1 MVMDLKRRTTT
12 ITSISE
18 AYHTAGAITRHVDG
32 RPGAHLCSAKCIVKD
47 SSDNKT
53 FLDAMHKFTNNPLM
67 VVHER
72 PQQKISE
79 TANSVS
85 STNRQIEDFFL
96 LDFSA
101 STTTTTTTSFDQK
114 DDQVMKGGDAVLV
127 VGKKSSTSSSTPSL
141 SSSTTTT
148 TSVNNRRKT
157 MSLSPVYTIENEGQT
172 MHQLKVSAVPLSL
185 NCNGRIKT
193 ESCKKSSDDI
203 SGFEK
208 PDPEEGSTLADF
220 LNLLSPDPGF
230 ESACGGDCSPPPVD
244 LVKLFKIKFD
254 LNKFKLNTF
263 LLNNF
268 KLSEF
273 ELNKFKLNPFKLD
286 PF

>member
-1 MVMDLKRRTTT
+1 MVMDLKRRTTTT

-32 RPGAHLCSAKCIVKD
+32 RPGAHLCSTKCIVKD

-53 FLDAMHKFTNNPLM
+53 IFDAMHKFTNNPLM

-72 PQQKISE
+72 PQQKIVD
-79 TANSVS
+79 TGNSVS
-85 STNRQIEDFFL
+85 SANRQIEDFFL

-101 STTTTTTTSFDQK
+101 STPSTTTTTSSSSFESKNQT
-114 DDQVMKGGDAVLV
+114 MKGDTSVLV
-127 VGKKSSTSSSTPSL
+127 VGKKSPT
-141 SSSTTTT
+141 STTTT
-148 TSVNNRRKT
+148 SAAAAAANRRKT
-157 MSLSPVYTIENEGQT
+157 MSLSPPTYHTMDNEGQT

-185 NCNGRIKT
+185 NSNSIRIKH
-193 ESCKKSSDDI
+193 ESCKKSNDDI

-208 PDPEEGSTLADF
+208 PDPEDGSTLADF

-244 LVKLFKIKFD
+244 LVKL
-254 LNKFKLNTF
+254 N
-263 LLNNF
+263 
-268 KLSEF
+268 
-273 ELNKFKLNPFKLD
+273 
-286 PF
+286 